1 MKLHW
6 LLCLVLCPM
15 LSLPAVAQVSS
26 AKADPPGTIDG
37 ATTPGL
43 ISDETALTL
52 LFRALNEPEQATD
65 LQKQRSRA
73 IARSAGLDETDTE
86 KLLTLARKFNSEIA
100 ILDGKAAQIHA
111 KRSIGAAVAGRPLSA
126 VIPSSDDGR
135 ALASLNQDRKQ
146 ATGRILLELQT
157 TMSLNGANEFG
168 RYLQTVKRKIKV
180 IPD

>member
-6 LLCLVLCPM
+6 LLRIVLCPM

-37 ATTPGL
+37 AKTPEL
-43 ISDETALTL
+43 ISDETALAL
-52 LFRALNEPEQATD
+52 LFRALNQPEQATD

-73 IARSAGLDETDTE
+73 LVRSAGLDETDTE
-86 KLLTLARKFNSEIA
+86 NLLRLARNFNSEIA
-100 ILDGKAAQIHA
+100 ILDGKAAQIHT
-111 KRSIGAAVAGRPLSA
+111 KRSIEAAVAGRPLSA

-135 ALASLNQDRKQ
+135 ALTSLNQDRKQ
-146 ATGRILLELQT
+146 ATGRMLLELQT
-157 TMSLNGANEFG
+157 TMSLHGVNEFSQ
-168 RYLQTVKRKIKV
+168 YLQSMKRKIKV